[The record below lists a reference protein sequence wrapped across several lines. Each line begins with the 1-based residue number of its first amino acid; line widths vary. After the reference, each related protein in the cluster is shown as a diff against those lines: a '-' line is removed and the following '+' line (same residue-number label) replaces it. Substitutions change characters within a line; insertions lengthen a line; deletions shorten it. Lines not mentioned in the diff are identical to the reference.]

1 MFSDNPQP
9 LGIETDRLEEIKSY
23 YNKFKTKFPDFVFE
37 HESWRHARDL
47 EGLPRYLNASSL
59 SSKCYVYTK
68 VNFDCVDGK
77 YIYKTKYRLMDLMMT
92 LMKMHI
98 LSDNQWHRLLEETEC
113 FDFNDD
119 YEYYAKKLLKI
130 LNRYY
135 YEAHLAIGDI
145 LTYIV
150 REFKKDGF
158 FSESNLLYQDVTT
171 YCRMLKIPP
180 VVANCCKAVF
190 DETCDFINRWPKA
203 MSTIHERITETFS
216 GFLIEKNDELAKQEL
231 SKRKK
236 NV

>member
-1 MFSDNPQP
+1 MFSTNPKA
-9 LGIETDRLEEIKSY
+9 LGIDTDRLEEIKSY
-23 YNKFKTKFPDFVFE
+23 YDKFKTEFPDFVFE
-37 HESWRHARDL
+37 HESWRYARYWQ
-47 EGLPRYLNASSL
+47 ELPRYLNASNL
-59 SSKCYVYTK
+59 SSIGYVYTK
-68 VNFDCVDGK
+68 VNFDYVDGE
-77 YIYKTKYRLMDLMMT
+77 YIYKTKYKLMDLMMT

-98 LSDNQWHRLLEETEC
+98 LSDSQWHKLLEQVEC

-119 YEYYAKKLLKI
+119 YEYYTKKLLKI

-145 LTYIV
+145 LNYIV

-203 MSTIHERITETFS
+203 MPTIYDRICETTS
-216 GFLIEKNDELAKQEL
+216 SFLIEKNDELVKKEL
-231 SKRKK
+231 SKRNK